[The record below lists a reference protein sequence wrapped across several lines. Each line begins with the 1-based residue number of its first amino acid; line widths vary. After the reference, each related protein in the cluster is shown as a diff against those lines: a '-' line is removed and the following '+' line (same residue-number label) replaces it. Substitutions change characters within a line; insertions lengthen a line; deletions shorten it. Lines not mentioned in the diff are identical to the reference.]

1 MRQVLFILLF
11 IGYGLSVSAQR
22 YEYSALT
29 HLLRV
34 ESAGVS
40 STTFDIIDAERS
52 VAMRDI
58 GLYASASYSR
68 RSSGGIFDLN
78 DPLTQGRAYYNVGL
92 DWEILKNGWYE
103 QRNKAYQKNIEY
115 QLATLSQFENERQ
128 EAYYIQFALL
138 AYIFERNKAQLYIE
152 REQELRLHIKQAE
165 VLFKQAY
172 IKKEDVLTLNS
183 RLNEVELVSTNL
195 NNSIHAFEEV
205 FTTYASMYGPLM
217 GLSEHAIPSI
227 NIGAFLKKID
237 EDSNLKHIN
246 TLKGQL
252 LERSTNWKNDVRFT
266 ASVDYNQ
273 QVSFDGVRRDFSSVR
288 LAVRVPIRAMNR
300 ASRRLRNA
308 QLSGFSEEL
317 DYELLNRKK
326 EAITLHKEYVYK
338 QKQIQNAHQTKQLLI
353 ERIRVQKL
361 LMNSVDSSLEG
372 EYGILTQDD
381 VYAVESELLDL
392 KHQLYKLLL
401 KLNMLLPNGSIEE
414 VLYQEDIFNSEKPES
429 TVIVDATEVTQRSP
443 ELYAQ
448 FFDAYDVD
456 IVCIKAAY
464 TSDFEPYVKELNKR
478 LIPTYLLINQ
488 DNLQYSYIKPTYD
501 YIQSKGLSGLAINVD
516 KTHRPEEQLKLQEAL
531 QSLSRHGIN
540 IYVASNTY
548 DVDSWIDETFELKGE
563 SW

>member
-1 MRQVLFILLF
+1 
-11 IGYGLSVSAQR
+11 
-22 YEYSALT
+22 
-29 HLLRV
+29 
-34 ESAGVS
+34 
-40 STTFDIIDAERS
+40 
-52 VAMRDI
+52 
-58 GLYASASYSR
+58 
-68 RSSGGIFDLN
+68 
-78 DPLTQGRAYYNVGL
+78 
-92 DWEILKNGWYE
+92 
-103 QRNKAYQKNIEY
+103 
-115 QLATLSQFENERQ
+115 
-128 EAYYIQFALL
+128 
-138 AYIFERNKAQLYIE
+138 
-152 REQELRLHIKQAE
+152 
-165 VLFKQAY
+165 
-172 IKKEDVLTLNS
+172 
-183 RLNEVELVSTNL
+183 
-195 NNSIHAFEEV
+195 
-205 FTTYASMYGPLM
+205 
-217 GLSEHAIPSI
+217 
-227 NIGAFLKKID
+227 
-237 EDSNLKHIN
+237 
-246 TLKGQL
+246 
-252 LERSTNWKNDVRFT
+252 
-266 ASVDYNQ
+266 
-273 QVSFDGVRRDFSSVR
+273 
-288 LAVRVPIRAMNR
+288 
-300 ASRRLRNA
+300 
-308 QLSGFSEEL
+308 
-317 DYELLNRKK
+317 
-326 EAITLHKEYVYK
+326 
-338 QKQIQNAHQTKQLLI
+338 
-353 ERIRVQKL
+353 
-361 LMNSVDSSLEG
+361 MNSVDSSLEG